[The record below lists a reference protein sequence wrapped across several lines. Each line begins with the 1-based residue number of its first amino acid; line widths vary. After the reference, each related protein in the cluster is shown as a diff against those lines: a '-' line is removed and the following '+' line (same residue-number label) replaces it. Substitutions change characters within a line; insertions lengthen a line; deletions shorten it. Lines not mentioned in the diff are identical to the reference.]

1 MKLNYEDLDS
11 LGLTKEGDVF
21 SWQVGNNLDL
31 VINKDLLISLRLN
44 WKEDEG
50 VYTWSNIDTV
60 EEFMMLIKLL
70 GGDSPYER
78 FIKSK

>member
-1 MKLNYEDLDS
+1 MKLNYEDLEA
-11 LGLTKEGDVF
+11 LGLTNEGNIF

-44 WKEDEG
+44 WGEG
-50 VYTWSNIDTV
+50 DGVHTWSKIDTV

-78 FIKSK
+78 FLKTK